1 MRVFLPDNVV
11 DEADG
16 EGNYRDWNELL
27 DHTRTSLLDRARP
40 LPLCHLVGITFQQTE
55 NQTVNTTPCQISK
68 L

>member
-1 MRVFLPDNVV
+1 MRQFLPDNV
-11 DEADG
+11 DNEADG
-16 EGNYRDWNELL
+16 EDNYRDWNEL
-27 DHTRTSLLDRARP
+27 DHTNRLDRARP